1 MELIKYSK
9 PTMAINKGSFIR
21 HCPCSPQR
29 LRCSYYT
36 ITPAIGCPFD
46 CSYCFLNFY
55 QKQRQIIIYSNTD
68 EMFKELDL
76 FLKEKKG
83 TPIRMGTGEFMDSL
97 ALKELDD
104 INMQFYDVVNKNKEL
119 VFEFKTK
126 SDRIDKFMQREP
138 LNNIVLSWS
147 LNPTSII
154 EKEEHLTASLDK
166 RIKAASIVARHGYSV
181 ALHLDPIFMEDNLLD
196 EYLDLID
203 KALMSIPAQKIR
215 WISMGGFRYTEEL
228 KLSMLER
235 TGIVKNPLCSEFV
248 KCNDGKYRYPRFRR
262 AKFYDEIGKRI
273 SKYAKIKT
281 YMCMEDPAMWE
292 RTCFG
297 DKRVL
302 SLLHTQ

>member
-1 MELIKYSK
+1 
-9 PTMAINKGSFIR
+9 
-21 HCPCSPQR
+21 
-29 LRCSYYT
+29 
-36 ITPAIGCPFD
+36 
-46 CSYCFLNFY
+46 
-55 QKQRQIIIYSNTD
+55 
-68 EMFKELDL
+68 MFKELDI

-97 ALKELDD
+97 ALKEMDD
-104 INMQFYDVVNKNKEL
+104 INMQFYDVVNNNKEL
-119 VFEFKTK
+119 IFEFKTK
-126 SDRIDKFMQREP
+126 SDRIDKFMQREA

-147 LNPTSII
+147 LNPASII
-154 EKEEHLTASLDK
+154 EKQEHLTAPLEK
-166 RIKAASIVARHGYSV
+166 RIQAASTVAKHGYSV
-181 ALHLDPIFMEDNLLD
+181 ALHLDPIFMEDDILD

-203 KALMSIPAQKIR
+203 KALTSIPTQNIR

-235 TGIVKNPLCSEFV
+235 TGIVRNPLCSEFI
-248 KCNDGKYRYPRFRR
+248 KCSDGKYRYPRFRR
-262 AKFYDEIGKRI
+262 TKYYDELGKKI

-281 YMCMEDPAMWE
+281 YMCMEDNTMWN